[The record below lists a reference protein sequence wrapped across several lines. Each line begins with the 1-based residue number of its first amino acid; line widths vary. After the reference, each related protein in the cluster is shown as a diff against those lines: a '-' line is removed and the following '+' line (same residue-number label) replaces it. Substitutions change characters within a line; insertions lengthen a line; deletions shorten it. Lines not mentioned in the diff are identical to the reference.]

1 MLKLTYTE
9 QGLHLERV
17 GVPLDHLIAQRVIL
31 AIRTGQRLH
40 IEPGQAS
47 FLLASDAP
55 ALPQL
60 YRMVRMEQTQIV
72 TIVPVDD
79 AFVEITVQGSWIA
92 ESVDAEAGVFVT
104 ALMDMTEVL
113 LLRLWETT
121 QNQVAVI
128 G

>member
-17 GVPLDHLIAQRVIL
+17 GVPLDHLIAQRVLL